1 MKKLAFVDKKGIS
14 VGEDKHYGLVLARAD
29 IKINLQDANY
39 ESNILKHIEKILAE
53 NDDIYE
59 IKINANGA
67 NGMINVF
74 YYPKEGRVKNEA

>member
-1 MKKLAFVDKKGIS
+1 MAFVDKKGIS

-29 IKINLQDANY
+29 IKINSQDANY

-59 IKINANGA
+59 IKINANG
-67 NGMINVF
+67 MINVF
-74 YYPKEGRVKNEA
+74 YYPKEENLLKDK